1 MVRINGVSSG
11 WPSVIGPSTVASFE
25 RIPDKPFFPTSLTY
39 CEQAER
45 ALDACATT
53 VRSRHERRTPAQVAL
68 RAGHRTG
75 TLAFRDGLRKGRDA
89 AQGGRRGLLERR
101 DDLAYDGA
109 EPARARQ
116 WVAENATSGGKLTIG
131 NANLEL
137 VSEEQAHVLQI
148 VGIVA

>member
-1 MVRINGVSSG
+1 MLCSPSRPGSDSSPNCGWRGECGKRRTSTRYSTPFVDSRLVNCSKDLVECPMVRINGVSSG

-68 RAGHRTG
+68 RVGHRTG
-75 TLAFRDGLRKGRDA
+75 TLAFRDGLRKGRDP
-89 AQGGRRGLLERR
+89 AQGGRRGLLE
-101 DDLAYDGA
+101 
-109 EPARARQ
+109 
-116 WVAENATSGGKLTIG
+116 
-131 NANLEL
+131 
-137 VSEEQAHVLQI
+137 
-148 VGIVA
+148 